1 MGVDI
6 VFIIM
11 VAYGFYFGYVYGLI
25 KVVVF
30 IISLILALGVSMYIT
45 PALSDLI
52 SLTIEIDSAF
62 LPFVAF
68 LVSVFGIMAIARIIF
83 LLFDKNVTSKRV
95 NQFTR
100 AIGGFMMSGMF
111 SFLFSVLVTF
121 FSQAHVLTPEKLE
134 HSSFFYP
141 YVQKIPN
148 VGTAVLERIA
158 PYVGSFTKYM
168 KKSLDQLREG
178 GAYKE
183 EGPRLDDLFIE
194 EDYSLDSLKKAPPP
208 PPPATDSTDLSTEED

>member
-1 MGVDI
+1 
-6 VFIIM
+6 
-11 VAYGFYFGYVYGLI
+11 
-25 KVVVF
+25 
-30 IISLILALGVSMYIT
+30 
-45 PALSDLI
+45 
-52 SLTIEIDSAF
+52 
-62 LPFVAF
+62 
-68 LVSVFGIMAIARIIF
+68 
-83 LLFDKNVTSKRV
+83 
-95 NQFTR
+95 
-100 AIGGFMMSGMF
+100 MSGMF

-183 EGPRLDDLFIE
+183 EGPRLDDLFME
-194 EDYSLDSLKKAPPP
+194 EDYSLDSLKRRRPLLPQP
-208 PPPATDSTDLSTEED
+208 QIVQT